1 MRDVLVYRQV
11 GGYAYLCKI
20 NICMHILHVNVPVHI
35 YIHTHIYMNS
45 ICVGIHVYVYMC
57 SLVCLCIKF
66 FWPERRWLSVQCL
79 IGKIFIFCPRKQCQR
94 QVMEGGVSRNL
105 PQY

>member
-1 MRDVLVYRQV
+1 M
-11 GGYAYLCKI
+11 
-20 NICMHILHVNVPVHI
+20 NVPVHI
-35 YIHTHIYMNS
+35 YIYTHTHIYMCIYIYIYMNA

-66 FWPERRWLSVQCL
+66 FWPERKWLSVHYL

-94 QVMEGGVSRNL
+94 QDMEGGVSRNL